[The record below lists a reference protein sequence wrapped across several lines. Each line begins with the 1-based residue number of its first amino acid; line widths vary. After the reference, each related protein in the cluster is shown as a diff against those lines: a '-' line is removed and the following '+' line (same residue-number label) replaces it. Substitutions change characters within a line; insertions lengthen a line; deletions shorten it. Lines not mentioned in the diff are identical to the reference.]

1 MAGRLL
7 GKGTSSTTCWIL
19 ATERAVIVAL
29 AKF

>member
-7 GKGTSSTTCWIL
+7 AKGTSSTCWIL